1 MKKVITL
8 FILVLSLFLIT
19 GCSLFTKAGSSPE
32 KPTTKVKLGEKQ
44 YIEQQKRIK
53 PTTKVKLGEKQYIE
67 QQKRIKIENTGDYFI
82 ITEKVKWDVPDYGPG
97 TTVSFAIDIPYTMH
111 VDGKDYNGHY
121 MLNNYSE
128 STMDK
133 NPKYKLEVTNL
144 TKNYDTQVIITKK

>member
-8 FILVLSLFLIT
+8 FILGLSLFLIT

-53 PTTKVKLGEKQYIE
+53 
-67 QQKRIKIENTGDYFI
+67 IENTDDYFI
-82 ITEKVKWDVPDYGPG
+82 ITEKVKWEVPEYEPG
-97 TTVSFAIDIPYTMH
+97 STVSFAIDVPYTMH

-144 TKNYDTQVIITKK
+144 TKNYDTEVIITKK

>member
-53 PTTKVKLGEKQYIE
+53 
-67 QQKRIKIENTGDYFI
+67 IENTDDYFI
-82 ITEKVKWDVPDYGPG
+82 ITEKVKWEVPEYEPG
-97 TTVSFAIDIPYTMH
+97 STVSFAIDIPYTMH

-133 NPKYKLEVTNL
+133 NPKYKLEITNL
-144 TKNYDTQVIITKK
+144 TKKYDTEVIVSKK